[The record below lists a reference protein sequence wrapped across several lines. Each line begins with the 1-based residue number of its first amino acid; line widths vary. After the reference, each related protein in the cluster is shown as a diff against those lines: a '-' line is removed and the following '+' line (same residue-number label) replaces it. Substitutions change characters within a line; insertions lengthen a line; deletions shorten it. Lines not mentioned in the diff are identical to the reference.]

1 METQAD
7 GEAPTSGKV
16 IGQLRVRLSVGGD
29 YERTMRSAGHTK
41 RLLERE
47 NANRI
52 SVAIFVGWTLH
63 LRHIKS

>member
-7 GEAPTSGKV
+7 GEAPISGKV
-16 IGQLRVRLSVGGD
+16 IGQLRVRLSVCGD
-29 YERTMRSAGHTK
+29 YERTMRSAGRTK

-52 SVAIFVGWTLH
+52 SVAIVVGGTSH